1 MMRIDKLLSNLKY
14 GSRKDVERMIKQK
27 RVFVNGL
34 LCTSGKEKVDP
45 RVDEI
50 MLDQEIIF
58 YEESIL
64 LMMNKPAGYVSA
76 NHDDLHPTVFDF
88 VKEPYN
94 RFDLN
99 IAGRLDID
107 TEGLLL
113 LTNDGQLLHEII
125 HPKKNVYKEYY
136 VEVAKSFDFACLL
149 KSMEILDGNGAPY
162 RPMRPIIKKIDE
174 RCFYLKIKEGKFH
187 QIKRMVEHC
196 GSEVVYLKRTKVGH
210 LSLDEKMKPGEL
222 MEVDIEQIKS

>member
-1 MMRIDKLLSNLKY
+1 MRIDKLLSNLKY
-14 GSRKDVERMIKQK
+14 GSRKDVERIIKQK
-27 RVFVNGL
+27 RVLVNGI

-45 RVDEI
+45 KVDEI
-50 MLDQEIIF
+50 MLDGEVVF

-64 LMMNKPAGYVSA
+64 LMMNKPSGYVSA
-76 NHDDLHPTVFDF
+76 NHDDLHPTVFEF

-125 HPKKNVYKEYY
+125 HPKKNVYKEYF
-136 VEVAKSFDFACLL
+136 VEVAKTFDLSCLL
-149 KSMEILDGNGAPY
+149 KPMEILDGNGAPF
-162 RPMRPIIKKIDE
+162 RPMKPMIKKIDDVH
-174 RCFYLKIKEGKFH
+174 FYLKIKEGKFH
-187 QIKRMVEHC
+187 QVKRMVEHC

-210 LSLDEKMKPGEL
+210 LVLDDALEPGEIV
-222 MEVDIEQIKS
+222 EVDIDQIKS